1 MPKQGQVIFHD
12 LYCINC
18 GNKSYTLPRKTS
30 KLKEQFH
37 RKLLF
42 CPKCKKE
49 INHIECRNDE
59 EALMFKEAFN
69 NGEYK
74 EEAKAPVVTNR
85 SAWVWER
92 HLLD

>member
-1 MPKQGQVIFHD
+1 MPKQGQFIFHD
-12 LYCINC
+12 FYCINC

-49 INHIECRNDE
+49 RTI
-59 EALMFKEAFN
+59 FKHKKLFFLSQR
-69 NGEYK
+69 K
-74 EEAKAPVVTNR
+74 
-85 SAWVWER
+85 
-92 HLLD
+92 